1 MRKERPGLG
10 EAAAW
15 CEGRLMGPGGPLPD
29 RLWTDSRDVGPGD
42 GFIALPG
49 ERSDGHRFVGDAL
62 SNGARLV
69 LGSEGG
75 LAPWLDSMKGNGASC
90 IVVERVEKSLVSMAE
105 EYLAEVAPREK
116 IAITGSVGKTTTREL
131 VRSALEGSMRVH
143 SALRSHN
150 TLVGCSLTILGMPP
164 DTEALVLEMGTNHPG
179 EIAGTV
185 AHFPPT
191 VAVVTGI
198 APVHLEGLGDLE
210 GVLAAKMEVIP
221 KEGLKLLVFNSDDER
236 LHKALNEGVYPV
248 RAAGVGFSKG
258 STLLLTER
266 SESEEGD
273 LRIGLSYGGQSWVCE
288 SSLKGGHHAHNLG
301 FAFMVGLA
309 LQVPPEKILQ
319 GVSSVSPLGG
329 RGKWIRGTRVDLL
342 IDESYNAN
350 PASVLAA
357 LDVFR
362 KIDVPGRRW
371 AVLGG
376 MRELGRDSVPLHR
389 SILEETAFLDGL
401 VLVGAEWEPQE
412 ESKEKWCGAVWR
424 VGNAKEALD
433 LVSGLIEPED
443 SLLVKGSR
451 FYGLELVVKGL
462 AES

>member
-1 MRKERPGLG
+1 MRKVRPNLK

-15 CEGRLMGPGGPLPD
+15 CEGRLFGPALPLPG
-29 RLWTDSRDVGPGD
+29 RLWTDSRDIGTGD
-42 GFIALPG
+42 GFIALTG
-49 ERSDGHRFVGDAL
+49 EHTDGHRFVGDAL
-62 SNGARLV
+62 SNGACFV

-75 LAPWLDSMKGNGASC
+75 LAPWLESLKDRGASC
-90 IVVERVEKSLVSMAE
+90 IVVDRVEESLVRMAE

-131 VRSALEGSMRVH
+131 VRSALDGTLRVH

-150 TLVGCSLTILGMPP
+150 TLVGCCLTILGMPP

-191 VAVVTGI
+191 IAVVTGI

-210 GVLAAKMEVIP
+210 GVLAAKMEIIP
-221 KEGLKLLVFNSDDER
+221 KDGLKMIVFNSDDER
-236 LHKALNEGVYPV
+236 LCKALNEGTYPF

-266 SESEEGD
+266 SEGRDGD
-273 LRIGLSYGGQSWVCE
+273 LRIGLSYGGQSWICE

-301 FAFMVGLA
+301 FAVMVGLA
-309 LQVPPEKILQ
+309 LQIPPEKILQ
-319 GVSSVSPLGG
+319 GLSVVSPLGG
-329 RGKWIRGTRVDLL
+329 RGRWIRGTSLNLL

-362 KIDVPGRRW
+362 KVDVPGRRW

-376 MRELGRDSVPLHR
+376 MRELGAESVSLHR
-389 SILEETAFLDGL
+389 SILEKTRFLDGL
-401 VLVGAEWEPQE
+401 VLVGKEWEEPLE
-412 ESKEKWCGAVWR
+412 GLREKEIEATWHVA
-424 VGNAKEALD
+424 NANEALD
-433 LVSGLIEPED
+433 LVSGLVGAKD

-451 FYGLELVVKGL
+451 FYGLESVVKGL
-462 AES
+462 TG

>member
-1 MRKERPGLG
+1 MRKGRPDL
-10 EAAAW
+10 EDAAAW
-15 CEGRLMGPGGPLPD
+15 CEGRLMGPGRPLPD

-49 ERSDGHRFVGDAL
+49 EHSDGHRFVGDAL

-75 LAPWLDSMKGNGASC
+75 LAPWLDSVKVSGGSC
-90 IVVERVEKSLVSMAE
+90 IIVERVEESLVRMAE

-131 VRSALEGSMRVH
+131 VRSALEGSLRVH

-164 DTEALVLEMGTNHPG
+164 DTEALLLEMGTNRPG

-210 GVLAAKMEVIP
+210 GVLAAKMEIIP

-236 LHKALNEGVYPV
+236 LHKVMNEGVYPF
-248 RAAGVGFSKG
+248 RAAGVGFGKG

-266 SESEEGD
+266 SESKEGD

-309 LQVPPEKILQ
+309 LQIPPEKILQ

-329 RGKWIRGTRVDLL
+329 RGRWIRGTKVDLL

-350 PASVLAA
+350 PTSVLAA

-376 MRELGRDSVPLHR
+376 MRELGGDSVSLHR
-389 SILEETAFLDGL
+389 SILEKTGFLDGL
-401 VLVGAEWEPQE
+401 VLVGEEWEPLE
-412 ESKEKWCGAVWR
+412 ESKKKRRGAAWR

-433 LVSGLIEPED
+433 LVSGLVEPED

-462 AES
+462 AGS